1 MNENKMLEAAD
12 RLKSQC
18 QSQLELTLNLC
29 NLGLGC
35 CERLTEINGKSARAL
50 LAQVESDG
58 QSWPRGDATHFM
70 VETSRTVMDHWA
82 LLLACCTDFQQQ
94 LLTVLAKK

>member
-1 MNENKMLEAAD
+1 MLEVAD

-35 CERLTEINGKSARAL
+35 CERVTEINGQFARAL
-50 LAQVESDG
+50 LTQAGTDSRPAVEFARIS
-58 QSWPRGDATHFM
+58 
-70 VETSRTVMDHWA
+70 
-82 LLLACCTDFQQQ
+82 
-94 LLTVLAKK
+94 K

>member
-1 MNENKMLEAAD
+1 MLEAAD

-35 CERLTEINGKSARAL
+35 CERLTEINGQSARAL
-50 LAQVESDG
+50 LAQAGTDS
-58 QSWPRGDATHFM
+58 QSWLRGDGGGFM
-70 VETSRTVMDHWA
+70 VANGRIAMDHWA
-82 LLLACCTDFQQQ
+82 AMLACSTDFQRQ
-94 LLTVLAKK
+94 VLSGLATK